1 MGRVVR
7 TLKHGWNVFKA
18 SENPSASSIS
28 NGPMVPARPNRQSAR
43 YYSDKS
49 ILGSIYNRLAVDF
62 AQVEFYHAKL
72 DDQDVAIDVVRDSLN
87 DCLTLD
93 PNIDQTAQAMKIDL
107 ALTMFES
114 GIAAVV
120 PTDADLDPAI
130 TTSYDIRAMR
140 VATVAGWY
148 PRKVAVNLYD
158 DREFDDE
165 GNRVNGGVTKQIT
178 VPKLQTALI
187 ENPFY
192 AIMNE
197 PNGTLQRLKAK
208 LSLLDGIDEAAGS
221 GKLDMLIQLPYST
234 RMTNRQKQAEE
245 RRDALRQQLKDDEL
259 GVGYIDINEKVIQL
273 NRPVENKLLDQIK
286 ELYDQL
292 YAELGLTPEIMNGIA
307 NRDTINNYFDRTIEP
322 IANAVSQE
330 YKRKFLT
337 KTARSE
343 NYRHSIETYRDPL
356 KLIPITELAEV
367 VDKVTRSAVAT
378 ANDIRPK
385 IGLRPSKDPQ
395 ANKLGN
401 PNMPAEDQLVPNK
414 PPAPKE
420 VSNGQGLPVNG
431 KPIPAGR

>member
-7 TLKHGWNVFKA
+7 SLKHGWNVFKSDQTA
-18 SENPSASSIS
+18 GYGGGS
-28 NGPMVPARPNRQSAR
+28 MTMTRPNRQVGR

-62 AQVEFYHAKL
+62 SQVEFYHAKL
-72 DDQDVAIDVVRDSLN
+72 DDDDVAIEVVRDSLN

-93 PNIDQTAQAMKIDL
+93 PNIDQSAQALKIDL

-114 GIAAVV
+114 GIVAVV
-120 PTDADLDPAI
+120 PTDANLDPAV
-130 TTSYDIRAMR
+130 TMSYDIGAMR
-140 VATVAGWY
+140 VATVAAFH
-148 PRKVAVNLYD
+148 PQRVTLNVYD
-158 DREFDDE
+158 DREYDDE
-165 GNRVNGGVTKQIT
+165 GEPVNGGVVKQIT
-178 VPKLQTALI
+178 IPKRQVALI

-192 AIMNE
+192 SIMNE
-197 PNGTLQRLKAK
+197 PNGTLARLKAK
-208 LSLLDGIDEAAGS
+208 LALLDGIDEAAGS

-273 NRPVENKLLDQIK
+273 NRPIENKLIEQIQ
-286 ELYDQL
+286 ELYSQL
-292 YAELGLTPEIMNGIA
+292 YAELGLTPEIMNGTA
-307 NRDTINNYFDRTIEP
+307 NRDTINNYYDRTIEP
-322 IANAVSQE
+322 IASGVQLE

-337 KTARSE
+337 KTARTQK
-343 NYRHSIETYRDPL
+343 HSIETYRDPL
-356 KLIPITELAEV
+356 KLIPITELAEI
-367 VDKVTRSAVAT
+367 VDKVTRSSVAT

-401 PNMPAEDQLVPNK
+401 PNMPAKDQLVPTP
-414 PPAPKE
+414 PPAPQE